1 MLYWF
6 WVVAEL
12 PRYFYQNLNQ
22 MYSMLGAY
30 YQASCDYTSDYSED
44 MPWIIVIVI
53 TYCKINNVLMDQSGY
68 SLEHFWMRQWREIV
82 LF

>member
-22 MYSMLGAY
+22 MYWMLGAY
-30 YQASCDYTSDYSED
+30 YLASCDYTSDYSED

-68 SLEHFWMRQWREIV
+68 SLEHFWMRHWREIV